1 MSPMTSIFRCA
12 RVVLAAGF
20 VLGLMALPSSAA
32 EEIKPGQTKAVEKI
46 IRDYLIQNP
55 EIIVKALDAY
65 TKKQEQAEI
74 DATSRTLA
82 ERRAELRRDPGSPVG
97 GDPGGDV
104 VVIEFFDY
112 RCGVC
117 RRVHPIVAEL
127 MRTDKKIRRVYKE
140 WPILGPES
148 VFAARA
154 ALASRRQGKYLAFHK
169 ALMDAKRTLTPA
181 AIFKIA
187 ETVGIDSGRLEK
199 DMEDP
204 EITAILKRN
213 YDLAEQLKLTGTPS
227 FVIGDELLR
236 GGRDLDGMRAIVDR
250 QRRQG

>member
-1 MSPMTSIFRCA
+1 MTSISRCA
-12 RVVLAAGF
+12 RVALAAGC
-20 VLGLMALPSSAA
+20 VLGLMALPASAG

-55 EIIVKALDAY
+55 EIIVKALEAY

-154 ALASRRQGKYLAFHK
+154 ALASRRQGKYFVFHN
-169 ALMDAKRTLTPA
+169 ALMEASRSLTPA
-181 AIFKIA
+181 LVITIAKKI
-187 ETVGIDSGRLEK
+187 GIDDKRLRR
-199 DMEDP
+199 DMENP
-204 EITAILKRN
+204 EISAILKRN
-213 YDLAEQLKLTGTPS
+213 FALAEALKLRGTPS

-236 GGRDLDGMRAIVDR
+236 GGRDLQTLRRIVDR
-250 QRRQG
+250 QRKAS

>member
-1 MSPMTSIFRCA
+1 VA
-12 RVVLAAGF
+12 LAVGC
-20 VLGLMALPSSAA
+20 VLGLMALPSSAG

-46 IRDYLIQNP
+46 IRDYLIRNP
-55 EIIVKALDAY
+55 EIIVKALEAY

-82 ERRAELRRDPGSPVG
+82 ERKTELRRDPGSPVG

-112 RCGVC
+112 RCSVC
-117 RRVHPIVAEL
+117 KRVHPIVAEL

-140 WPILGPES
+140 WPILGSES

-154 ALASRRQGKYLAFHK
+154 ALASRRQGKYFVFHN
-169 ALMDAKRTLTPA
+169 ALMEASRSLTPA
-181 AIFKIA
+181 LVMTIA
-187 ETVGIDSGRLEK
+187 KKVGIDGKRLRR
-199 DMEDP
+199 DMKSP
-204 EITAILKRN
+204 EIDAILKRN
-213 YDLAEQLKLTGTPS
+213 FALADALKLRGTPS

-236 GGRDLDGMRAIVDR
+236 GARDLQTLRRIVDR
-250 QRRQG
+250 QRKES